1 MSGARTTRE
10 PGEIFGPR
18 MTLFADVLSVGL
30 ATAVASLPL
39 LTAPAALSTACE
51 ILRGTREDRPATAGR
66 YFRLLRQRLR
76 AGDLVA
82 GLAAVAGVLL
92 VLADLALA
100 RTGLPGGPAFA
111 VVAAAIGAYAAVTG
125 LRACGRPESL
135 TDWPSAVRA
144 AARDTAR
151 DPGGSALVL
160 LALATDGRPV
170 RLDAAPARVP
180 GPGSPGDGADGDRR
194 TYPHGAGQASRRAP
208 RSSPGRAPGRTYATA
223 EPRCSVKRLSSS
235 VAVIRRWTRA
245 NSAGSRMKARNS
257 RPRSSGPAS

>member
-1 MSGARTTRE
+1 MSGSGMRTTRE

-51 ILRGTREDRPATAGR
+51 VLRGTREDRPATAGR
-66 YFRLLRQRLR
+66 YFRLLGQRLR
-76 AGDLVA
+76 VGDLVA
-82 GLAAVAGVLL
+82 GLAAVTGVLL

-111 VVAAAIGAYAAVTG
+111 AVAAAIGAYAAVTG

-135 TDWPSAVRA
+135 TDWPSAVRH

-160 LALATDGRPV
+160 LALAT
-170 RLDAAPARVP
+170 AALCAWMLLPLAFLAP
-180 GPGSPGDGADGDRR
+180 GPLAMALTAIDVRGVAR
-194 TYPHGAGQASRRAP
+194 T
-208 RSSPGRAPGRTYATA
+208 RSG
-223 EPRCSVKRLSSS
+223 
-235 VAVIRRWTRA
+235 
-245 NSAGSRMKARNS
+245 
-257 RPRSSGPAS
+257 